1 MSTSMIGIKEFQLYE
16 RRIDNCFATRDKF
29 VEGTWGYDFWQR
41 TAMALLRQLNRNMSQ
56 YK

>member
-1 MSTSMIGIKEFQLYE
+1 MSISTIEIKRYE
-16 RRIDNCFATRDKF
+16 HRIDNCFAIRDKF
-29 VEGTWGYDFWQR
+29 TEGTWGYDFWQR

>member
-1 MSTSMIGIKEFQLYE
+1 MSISTIEIRLYE
-16 RRIDNCFATRDKF
+16 RRIDNCFAARDMCN
-29 VEGTWGYDFWQR
+29 EGTWAYDFWQR

>member
-1 MSTSMIGIKEFQLYE
+1 MSISTIEIEQYE
-16 RRIDNCFATRDKF
+16 HRIDNCFAARDMCKK
-29 VEGTWGYDFWQR
+29 GTWAFEFWQR